1 MLSFAAPQFAWM
13 LAIPAAVVVL
23 YLLRRKYVPRQ
34 VPSAF
39 LWRKALQDHAANRPL
54 QRLRKNLLLPVQLLA
69 ALALALGLMQ
79 PCIPGGA
86 AGRTILVFDISGSMQ
101 AETNGRTRLDEAK
114 ARAEE
119 LVRSLP
125 AGEEIT
131 VLAAGEDTRQ
141 LALGSRDPEEIRQ
154 AIASLACEKGGADL
168 EGAISL
174 AEAVRREAEA
184 GARIVVFSDT
194 YVPGSAV
201 TVLNSGT
208 GAENRAVC
216 ALNAEE
222 GRVYARVANYGGDC
236 TVTLTCR
243 ADGRLAEAKELQIP
257 AGETAGVTFAIPEGT
272 VLAEVAVREADA
284 LAADNRAEAAVI
296 RPVRRTVALTDDSL
310 FLESALKVRQ
320 DLTVIR
326 ISGDDPSGTP
336 ADLYI
341 TGSNP
346 VIFTLHPEETGFTWG
361 DEKEAQGPLA
371 AENSPLTAG
380 LTLKNVALRSFRPVS
395 GGKAMLRC
403 GTEAAAAY
411 TDTEVIV
418 GFDLHDTN
426 LPLKYDFP
434 VMVQNILDMLIP
446 RQTSD
451 APAAEEPLMA
461 AQESDVRSVAPDAEG
476 PGSGALP
483 AGGRN
488 LTVWF
493 LAAFLLLL
501 PVEFLLARELWIRSG
516 KTAKGGERHAR

>member
-54 QRLRKNLLLPVQLLA
+54 QRLRKNILLPVQLLA

-79 PCIPGGA
+79 PYISGGT
-86 AGRTILVFDISGSMQ
+86 AGRTILIFDVSGSMQ
-101 AETNGRTRLDEAK
+101 AQTGGKTRLDEAK
-114 ARAEE
+114 DKAWE

-131 VLAAGEDTRQ
+131 VLAAGEETRQ
-141 LALGSRDPEEIRQ
+141 VVLASRDREETRQ
-154 AIASLACEKGGADL
+154 AIDSLTCENGEADL
-168 EGAISL
+168 ERAVSL
-174 AEAVRREAEA
+174 AEAVRREEEA
-184 GARIVVFSDT
+184 GARIVVYSDT
-194 YVPGSAV
+194 YVPDAAV
-201 TVLNSGT
+201 TAVNSGVS
-208 GAENRAVC
+208 AENRAVC
-216 ALNAEE
+216 ALTAEE

-243 ADGRLAEAKELQIP
+243 ADGKLAEAKELQIP

-272 VLAEVAVREADA
+272 VLAEVTIREADA

-310 FLESALKVRQ
+310 FLESALSVRQ
-320 DLTVIR
+320 DLTVVR
-326 ISGDDPSGTP
+326 TSGEDPAGTP

-346 VIFTLHPEETGFTWG
+346 VIFTLHPGETVFSWG
-361 DEKEAQGPLA
+361 DEKEAQGILT
-371 AENSPLTAG
+371 AENLPVTAG
-380 LTLKNVALRSFRPVS
+380 LTLKNVALRAFRPVS

-411 TDTEVIV
+411 TDSEVIL

-434 VMVQNILDMLIP
+434 VMIQNILDLLIP
-446 RQTSD
+446 RRVSD
-451 APAAEEPLMA
+451 APETAPLMTA
-461 AQESDVRSVAPDAEG
+461 AESDVRTVAPDAEG
-476 PGSGALP
+476 PGSGSLP
-483 AGGRN
+483 RKGQD
-488 LTVWF
+488 LTTWC
-493 LAAFLLLL
+493 LAAFLMLLI
-501 PVEFLLARELWIRSG
+501 VEFVLAREVWIRPG
-516 KTAKGGERHAR
+516 KTAGRGRRHAL